1 MAEFL
6 DCRTHKTVPL
16 ADKKNTIDELL
27 PELVLLSA
35 STLPRSTAQSRRAM
49 TEEDRYLSGDV
60 QQTDT
65 PLVRECRLFLVH
77 MKNCNNTDPL
87 DFWTKYQL
95 QFPTLALVARRVL
108 AVPATSA
115 STERLLSASGRVC
128 TFDRA
133 SLKPASVDTLSAL
146 RAWERSSL
154 EEGTRAKKRR
164 AASGKL
170 CCLKVDDLLKF
181 VLVPGALDEY
191 EDDDEDFGDDEEE
204 D

>member
-1 MAEFL
+1 
-6 DCRTHKTVPL
+6 
-16 ADKKNTIDELL
+16 
-27 PELVLLSA
+27 
-35 STLPRSTAQSRRAM
+35 M

-60 QQTDT
+60 QQADT
-65 PLVRECRLFLVH
+65 PLVRECRSFLLH
-77 MKNCNNTDPL
+77 MKDCNNTDPL
-87 DFWTKYQL
+87 DFWTESQL
-95 QFPTLALVARRVL
+95 QLPALALVAHRVL